1 MEHAHPLPQGYR
13 LIPVRTTYLE
23 MKARPAAEPI
33 APPDGC
39 AVERWLEPGIAEYRE
54 LFSAVGGAWGWS
66 GRLIMEEGE
75 LAAVLRAGTTEIYR
89 LRRRGET
96 AGFAELDRGRPSP
109 EGRPAALRRGPP
121 RGDAATTAAR
131 RGGQTEIAY
140 FGLLP
145 GFIGRGLGGF
155 LLNWAIHRAWLMET
169 ERVWL
174 HTCQYDHPQALSVYL
189 KAGFSIYDE
198 QVEMQPYAEEFIRN
212 FRTSGG

>member
-1 MEHAHPLPQGYR
+1 MPQGYK

-23 MKARPAAEPI
+23 MKARPETEPI
-33 APPDGC
+33 ALPDGC
-39 AVERWLEPGIAEYRE
+39 AVERWLEPGTGEYRE
-54 LFSAVGGAWGWS
+54 LYSAVGGAWGWS

-75 LAAVLRAGTTEIYR
+75 LAAVIRAGTTEIYR

-96 AGFAELDRGRPSP
+96 AGFTELNRSKASP
-109 EGRPAALRRGPP
+109 EGHPAALRRGP
-121 RGDAATTAAR
+121 R
-131 RGGQTEIAY
+131 RGGQAEIAY

-155 LLNWAIHRAWLMET
+155 LLNWTIHRAWQGKT

-189 KAGFSIYDE
+189 KAGFCVVGE
-198 QVEMQPYAEEFIRN
+198 RVEMQPYAEEYIRN
-212 FRTSGG
+212 IRPADG